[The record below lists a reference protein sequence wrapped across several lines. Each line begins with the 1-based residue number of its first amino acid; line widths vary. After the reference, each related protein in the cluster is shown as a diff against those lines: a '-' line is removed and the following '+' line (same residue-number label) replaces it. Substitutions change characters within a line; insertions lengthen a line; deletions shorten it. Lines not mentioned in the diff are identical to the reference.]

1 MHTNIKHSEGLVTK
15 MSAKNEQ
22 RKFVS
27 VDPSKCT
34 GCGICELACSQE
46 KNEESPIR
54 SRIRVVRMTPMFNF
68 ALSCRACKDAKC
80 VKACPEKA
88 IAQEEST
95 GLLMID
101 ERKCKGCDWCVQA
114 CEYGGITIQSDSGLA
129 TACDL
134 CGDKPQCIEFCPEEA
149 IELVDSD
156 EAAEKR
162 FNDALEKLP
171 TQCDQLMTAVKNK
184 DWKPLLATAEKRSE
198 KVSEKLEALDRKTV
212 AKQKAQKEK

>member
-1 MHTNIKHSEGLVTK
+1 MIHTNIKHQKGLVK
-15 MSAKNEQ
+15 RCNPLKPK

-46 KNEESPIR
+46 KNEGSPLR

-88 IAQEEST
+88 IQQAENT

-101 ERKCKGCDWCVQA
+101 EKKCKGCDWCVQA
-114 CEYGGITIQSDSGLA
+114 CEYGGITIQSDTGVA

-134 CGDKPQCIEFCPEEA
+134 CNNTPQCIEFCPEEA
-149 IELVDSD
+149 LELVDSD

-171 TQCDQLMTAVKNK
+171 AQTEQLMTTVKNK
-184 DWKPLLATAEKRSE
+184 DWKPLLAIAEKRSE
-198 KVSEKLEALDRKTV
+198 KVSEKLEALNKK
-212 AKQKAQKEK
+212 AMAKKQK